1 MSAAH
6 VIGRA
11 AGITLLVC
19 GAHFLVRKLTGK
31 TPLEHLLGWLEPS
44 GARRERSRVA
54 AKRAASRVARRAP
67 AAASLQAASAPF
79 TPPLPPT
86 DPIDESSW
94 ESFPASD
101 PPARSPKN
109 Y

>member
-11 AGITLLVC
+11 IGATLLVC
-19 GAHFLVRKLTGK
+19 GAHFLVRALTGK
-31 TPLEHLLGWLEPS
+31 TPFGHVEGWLARSNTAPTPRV
-44 GARRERSRVA
+44 GAGTSRDD
-54 AKRAASRVARRAP
+54 
-67 AAASLQAASAPF
+67 ASARENTAMRSSVPF
-79 TPPLPPT
+79 PMTSPLPPV

-109 Y
+109 A